1 MSKRTAVRTTE
12 HIPYTRTE
20 ETSHGR
26 GHRTEMRERHESFG
40 LVGVNRITVG
50 GGARSNMFGSHLDH
64 HPTLFRFRV
73 QRAVRVHTDL
83 AYDRFHSDGEADRTQ
98 LLEFDLTATQFVELM
113 TSLNVGEGI
122 PCTLRYVLGEQMEDV
137 PGEHETEAQNIARKF
152 AAEMKDIAG
161 SVKPL
166 TGRIA
171 TIMAKPTIGKRDRE
185 DVVSLVGQIVRQ
197 FDDHAPFVMNQFV
210 ESTGRL
216 VTAGKAEVEAYAM
229 SVVMAAGIEHLR
241 QLRERGGDQAV
252 AEAVQALDVGGPE
265 S

>member
-1 MSKRTAVRTTE
+1 MARDKTRLSE

-20 ETSHGR
+20 ESSHGS

-40 LVGVNRITVG
+40 LVGVSRITVG
-50 GGARSNMFGSHLDH
+50 GGARCNMFGSHLDH
-64 HPTLFRFRV
+64 HPTLFRFTV
-73 QRAVRVHTDL
+73 KRAVRLHTEL
-83 AYDRFHSDGEADRTQ
+83 AYDRFHSDGEAERTQ

-152 AAEMKDIAG
+152 AAEMKDVAG

-166 TGRIA
+166 TDQVA
-171 TIMAKPTIGKRDRE
+171 AIMAKPTIGKGDRSA
-185 DVVSLVGQIVRQ
+185 VVSLVGQIVRQ
-197 FDDHAPFVMNQFV
+197 FDDHAPFVMKQFV

-216 VTAGKAEVEAYAM
+216 VTAGKAEVEAYAT
-229 SVVMAAGIEHLR
+229 SVIMAAGIEHLR
-241 QLRERGGDQAV
+241 QLRERGGEQAV
-252 AEAVQALDVGGPE
+252 AEAVLALDAGSEG
-265 S
+265 